1 MQRGETVRGATGG
14 DTLADGCSKARP
26 SAAALAGAECSSLD
40 RRVPQR
46 VGASRKQ
53 SGRRPPQLQTEL
65 EYCGCHPRRNAPQ
78 GRAVAGAKPRG
89 GGGQFILVT
98 RFTEDWAKGG
108 PRHCPSQTCI
118 DLSSI
123 RVLLVASSAGFPTGQ
138 GRSVTPAYP
147 FMCASGAAYPVVKQR
162 GLEVPRRSLCES
174 EQLVYQSTK
183 SGVSLSVSPSER
195 PIFSHTTVSTH
206 SPADSLAAAAAAL
219 AAVRAR
225 RAAARR
231 LWAS

>member
-1 MQRGETVRGATGG
+1 M
-14 DTLADGCSKARP
+14 
-26 SAAALAGAECSSLD
+26 
-40 RRVPQR
+40 
-46 VGASRKQ
+46 
-53 SGRRPPQLQTEL
+53 
-65 EYCGCHPRRNAPQ
+65 
-78 GRAVAGAKPRG
+78 
-89 GGGQFILVT
+89 GGQFILVT
-98 RFTEDWAKGG
+98 RFTGDWAKGG
-108 PRHCPSQTCI
+108 AQTFARVRRA
-118 DLSSI
+118 SI
-123 RVLLVASSAGFPTGQ
+123 RARFVLLVASSAGFPTGQ

-147 FMCASGAAYPVVKQR
+147 FTCASGAAYPVVKQR